1 MSQKPAENNANRSI
15 PSIDEILRTQTA
27 VEIEREYGRETAL
40 RMVRS
45 AVAELRSEG
54 SESSGRDEAVRL
66 IDEKLRTFEA
76 SSSRSKLKKV
86 INATGVIIHTNLGR
100 SPLSEATI
108 DAIVQTASGYCNVEM
123 DLETGERGRR
133 GASAEKLLA
142 EVTGG
147 EDGLIVNNCAAA
159 ALLVLS
165 ALAAGGEVIV
175 SRGELVEIGG
185 DFRVPDV
192 LQRSGCRLRE
202 VGTTNRTKLSDYEK
216 AISSETKAILSVHP
230 SNYRII
236 GFTEKPSLNE
246 LGELAHKNDLL
257 LIEDAGSGALVDLSE
272 VGLGDEPVISRSIS
286 AGADVVC
293 FSGDKLVGGVQAGLI
308 AGRKESIARV
318 RKDPLYRALRADKI
332 VYAAVEATLSSFAR
346 AAAFDEVPTL
356 RMLSM
361 PPAAIRERAAKLL
374 EKVQGSDVS
383 IELIGGESAIG
394 GGAGPDV
401 KLETTLIA
409 LTHPKLSSDQ
419 IAEHFRNWSRPII
432 LRISDDRALIDLRT
446 VADDEGS
453 EMVDAIN
460 QLGAG

>member
-1 MSQKPAENNANRSI
+1 MSQKPAENDAYRSI

-27 VEIEREYGRETAL
+27 GDIEKEFGRETVL
-40 RMVRS
+40 RMARS

-54 SESSGRDEAVRL
+54 PESSGREEAVRL
-66 IDEKLRTFEA
+66 INEKLRTLA
-76 SSSRSKLKKV
+76 ANASRSKLQRV

-100 SPLSEATI
+100 SPLSGAAV
-108 DAIVQTASGYCNVEM
+108 DAVVQAASGYCNVEM

-142 EVTGG
+142 EVTGA

-165 ALAAGGEVIV
+165 ALAGGGEVIV

-236 GFTEKPSLNE
+236 GFTEKPE
-246 LGELAHKNDLL
+246 IRELAGLAHENDLL

-272 VGLGDEPVISRSIS
+272 FGLGDEPVISRSIS
-286 AGADVVC
+286 SGADVVC

-308 AGRKESIARV
+308 VGKKDAIARI

-346 AAAFDEVPTL
+346 SRSFEEVPTL
-356 RMLSM
+356 QMLSM
-361 PPAAIRERAAKLL
+361 QPEAIRERATKLL
-374 EKVQGSDVS
+374 EKLKRSAASFKLVS
-383 IELIGGESAIG
+383 GESAIG
-394 GGAGPDV
+394 GGAGPDA
-401 KLETTLIA
+401 KLGTTLIA
-409 LTHPKLSSDQ
+409 LAHPKLSSDA
-419 IAEHFRNWSRPII
+419 ISAHFRNWPRPII
-432 LRISDDRALIDLRT
+432 LRIHDGKALIDLRT
-446 VADDEGS
+446 VKEDEES
-453 EMVDAIN
+453 VIIDAIN
-460 QLGAG
+460 GLVPG